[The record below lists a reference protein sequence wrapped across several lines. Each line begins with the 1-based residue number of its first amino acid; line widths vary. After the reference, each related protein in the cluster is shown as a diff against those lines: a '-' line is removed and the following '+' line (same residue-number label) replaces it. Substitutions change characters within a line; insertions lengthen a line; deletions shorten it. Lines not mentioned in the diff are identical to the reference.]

1 MKRHH
6 SLGRES
12 ARSRRT
18 TGFTL
23 IEVLVVVAIIA
34 LLISILLPSL
44 TKAREQ
50 ARLAKCLANLRS
62 LGIASTAYIN
72 SEKDRFCWTP
82 ASDDITHDEPK
93 PISNYYGGKRGKG
106 VPEDPDGVLNEYYR
120 PNGYYDFVPRDRPLN
135 RYVGSANVNAKT
147 EMYVFQCPAEEGGE
161 YRGVGSRGNFAIP
174 RTRTSAYDVTGTS
187 YQANVNYQVYLVKGE
202 GFSSDS
208 PARRARQA
216 VLRDRII
223 KIFYKK
229 GPSRAVI
236 LHEDPSDCA
245 TGGVWYDYPITAKI
259 RGWHGRFD
267 RHTYIFLDGHA
278 ANLQVEGRVN
288 LDHTFDGNGNFVT
301 CSPGQAGCSNGTSE
315 VVFRQDYMQ
324 Q

>member
-1 MKRHH
+1 MKRRHN
-6 SLGRES
+6 RVC
-12 ARSRRT
+12 RSDSSPRA

-34 LLISILLPSL
+34 LLISVLLPSL

-50 ARLAKCLANLRS
+50 ARLAKCLANLKS
-62 LGIASTAYIN
+62 LGIAASAYIN
-72 SEKDRFCWTP
+72 TEKDRFCWTP
-82 ASDDITHDEPK
+82 DIVNEPQ
-93 PISNYYGGKRGKG
+93 PISNYFGGKRGIG
-106 VPEDPDGVLNEYYR
+106 VPEDRGGVLDNAYA
-120 PNGYYDFVPRDRPLN
+120 PNGYYDFLPQDRPLN
-135 RYVGSANVNAKT
+135 RYVASAKVSTKT
-147 EMYVFQCPAEEGGE
+147 TMDVFECPADEVSE

-187 YQANVNYQVYLVKGE
+187 YQANVNYQVYLVKAE
-202 GFSSDS
+202 GFTSDS
-208 PARRARQA
+208 AARRARQA

-229 GPSRAVI
+229 GASRAVI
-236 LHEDPSDCA
+236 LHEDPSDCS
-245 TGGVWYDYPITAKI
+245 TGGVWYDYPYTAKI

-267 RHTYIFLDGHA
+267 RHSYLFLDGHA

-288 LDHTFDGNGNFVT
+288 LDHTYDSNKNFVN
-301 CSPGQAGCSNGTSE
+301 CSPGQAGCSNGNSD